1 MPPQTAMAPS
11 ETLVPPE
18 RGVTGKMALVGKFH
32 DGRHFFRTSWR
43 CNSFRHMEEPG
54 ICLLIRL
61 IRFEGLRRR
70 ETYFSPTMAFS
81 SSIVLSVNFS

>member
-18 RGVTGKMALVGKFH
+18 RGVTEKVALVGKFH

-70 ETYFSPTMAFS
+70 EDIFFAYNGF
-81 SSIVLSVNFS
+81 